1 MIAAVAITIR
11 HSEVISEK
19 IVSLKYWS
27 VSAGALE
34 ILKDRN
40 EICSKMTCGYL
51 DRSVDTVNSTV
62 LTLSC
67 TT

>member
-1 MIAAVAITIR
+1 MIAAVDITIR

-40 EICSKMTCGYL
+40 EICSKMTCG
-51 DRSVDTVNSTV
+51 DSSVDTVNSTV